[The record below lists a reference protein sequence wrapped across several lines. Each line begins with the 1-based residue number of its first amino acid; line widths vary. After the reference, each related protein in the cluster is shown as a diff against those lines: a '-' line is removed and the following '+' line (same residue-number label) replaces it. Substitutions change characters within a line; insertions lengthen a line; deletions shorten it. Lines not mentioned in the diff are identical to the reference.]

1 MQLSPSFF
9 AHQTEALQ
17 FWSCRT
23 SVLIFRDPTP
33 PKSAGEP
40 VQQAQAHP
48 TSLKFRMPGAKV
60 QHHPADIGFSSSF
73 STNAQGDAATD
84 WRYIALTRGTHRP
97 HSTQQASAIRP
108 DASSK
113 QRRGNKRFAV
123 LHTRGELVC
132 AAHPRGLGSGTCTR
146 RLVHLRN
153 EVGAPNP
160 CDPLP
165 APSPVGVSKWKG
177 RDWREAPGLFSQN
190 DDE

>member
-1 MQLSPSFF
+1 MQLSPSLF

-17 FWSCRT
+17 FWSCPT
-23 SVLIFRDPTP
+23 SVLIFRDPT

-60 QHHPADIGFSSSF
+60 HHHPANVGCSPFF
-73 STNAQGDAATD
+73 STNAQGDAATV
-84 WRYIALTRGTHRP
+84 WRHIALTSGTHRP

-113 QRRGNKRFAV
+113 QRRGDKRFAV
-123 LHTRGELVC
+123 FRNWNMH
-132 AAHPRGLGSGTCTR
+132 AQIGSPAKRSR
-146 RLVHLRN
+146 RS
-153 EVGAPNP
+153 EDP

-165 APSPVGVSKWKG
+165 TPSPVGVSKWKG

-190 DDE
+190 GDG

>member
-17 FWSCRT
+17 FWSCPT

-60 QHHPADIGFSSSF
+60 QHHPSDPGFS
-73 STNAQGDAATD
+73 
-84 WRYIALTRGTHRP
+84 LHRP
-97 HSTQQASAIRP
+97 QSTQQASAIRP
-108 DASSK
+108 DASS
-113 QRRGNKRFAV
+113 QLRRGDRRFA
-123 LHTRGELVC
+123 
-132 AAHPRGLGSGTCTR
+132 AFGSGTCTR

-153 EVGAPNP
+153 EVGAPKP
-160 CDPLP
+160 RDPLP

-190 DDE
+190 GNG

>member
-9 AHQTEALQ
+9 AHQTEALL
-17 FWSCRT
+17 FGSCPT

-60 QHHPADIGFSSSF
+60 QHNPADLGFSPFF

-113 QRRGNKRFAV
+113 LRRGDRRFA
-123 LHTRGELVC
+123 
-132 AAHPRGLGSGTCTR
+132 AFGSGTCTR

-153 EVGAPNP
+153 EVGAPKP
-160 CDPLP
+160 RDPLP

-190 DDE
+190 GYG